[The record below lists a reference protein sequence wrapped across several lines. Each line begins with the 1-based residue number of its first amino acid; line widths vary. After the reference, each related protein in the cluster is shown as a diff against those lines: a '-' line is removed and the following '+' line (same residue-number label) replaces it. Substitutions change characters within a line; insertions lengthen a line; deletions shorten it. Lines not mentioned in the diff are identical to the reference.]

1 MANKP
6 ENFTIDMLNTETFPE
21 DTDFGEQAEFPL
33 TRARLDAIPIATPDM
48 TTDQLR
54 KICVD
59 YVKLSV
65 SFQWYTDRFVFV
77 PSTRSTPEVFPARS
91 FYKGKLYGGIP
102 YINTASG
109 NLYRILEYYDE
120 KTGFLDTEYFSK
132 NPKVFGTAC
141 SGTAGCGWHRV
152 VNSAEI
158 SWTHSMNVAHGF
170 IPVGPYKYDHSLQQI
185 WTKNAEGKRI
195 YAYNT
200 KTVCKDNG
208 EQVMY
213 ESYALTL
220 PADCYSSNGHV
231 RMCAENPVVVRNEDG
246 TIDGEK
252 SYVVLVEQGL
262 FTKGDHHKRKTAG
275 GIDYLIRGCDGKAF
289 NFLEL
294 FDAGYLVHTFAELI
308 GTKKV
313 DVAEVGI
320 GYENETIDAETLY
333 GQKIKANYPIS
344 DVFSVVKDEKGEVV
358 KKHVYRHHCHFH
370 KAFSLEKCLPEGLD
384 ALCDGKHT
392 IEISA
397 QLYNGQ
403 KLTAY
408 SGKLVG

>member
-1 MANKP
+1 MANRP
-6 ENFTIDMLNTETFPE
+6 ENFTIEMLNTDMLPE
-21 DTDFGEQAEFPL
+21 DTDFGEQAELPL

-65 SFQWYTDRFVFV
+65 SFQWYTDRYISFAKK
-77 PSTRSTPEVFPARS
+77 PERTL
-91 FYKGKLYGGIP
+91 YKGKLYGGIP
-102 YINTASG
+102 YVNTASG
-109 NLYRILEYYDE
+109 SVYRILEYYDE
-120 KTGFLDTEYFSK
+120 KTGFLDTEFFSQ
-132 NPKVFGTAC
+132 NPLLFGTAC
-141 SGTAGCGWHRV
+141 SGTASCGWHRV

-313 DVAEVGI
+313 DLAEVGI
-320 GYENETIDAETLY
+320 GYDEGKISADQLY
-333 GQKIKANYPIS
+333 RLLIKANYPIS

-358 KKHVYRHHCHFH
+358 KKHVYRHCPHYI
-370 KAFSLEKCLPEGLD
+370 KVLSLKNCLPEELGSF
-384 ALCDGKHT
+384 CDGKHS

-403 KLTAY
+403 KLVAY
-408 SGKLVG
+408 SGILA

>member
-1 MANKP
+1 MANRP
-6 ENFTIDMLNTETFPE
+6 ENFTIDMLNTDTFPE
-21 DTDFGEQAEFPL
+21 DTDFGEHAEFPL
-33 TRARLDAIPIATPDM
+33 TRERLDAIPIATPDM
-48 TTDQLR
+48 TTDELR

-77 PSTRSTPEVFPARS
+77 PSTRSTPDVFPARS
-91 FYKGKLYGGIP
+91 FYIGKLNGGIP

-109 NLYRILEYYDE
+109 SLYRILEFYDE
-120 KTGFLDTEYFSK
+120 KTGLLDTEYFSK
-132 NPKVFGTAC
+132 NPQFFGTAC

-170 IPVGPYKYDHSLQQI
+170 IPVGPYKYDHSQKQI
-185 WTKNAEGKRI
+185 WEKIDGKRV
-195 YAYNT
+195 YFYNA
-200 KTVCKDNG
+200 KTVCKENG
-208 EQVMY
+208 EQVMF

-262 FTKGDHHKRKTAG
+262 FTKGDHHKRKTSD
-275 GIDYLIRGCDGKAF
+275 GIEYLIRGNDGHAF
-289 NFLEL
+289 TFIEL
-294 FDAGYLVHTFAELI
+294 FNAGYLVHTFAELI

-313 DVAEVGI
+313 DIAEVGI
-320 GYENETIDAETLY
+320 GHEGETINGESLY
-333 GQKIKANYPIS
+333 SSPIKANYPIS
-344 DVFSVVKDEKGEVV
+344 DIFITVKDENGEEV
-358 KKHVYRHHCHFH
+358 KKHIFRVHPHYVRTVAA
-370 KAFSLEKCLPEGLD
+370 KKYLPEGLCEF
-384 ALCDGKHT
+384 CDGKHT

-397 QLYNGQ
+397 QLFNGQ
-403 KLTAY
+403 KLVAY
-408 SGKLVG
+408 TGTLCK